1 MRVYTHFKQEQVRA
15 VNIFRRSDGRPPTT
29 ARQRISDHAE
39 TSGEEDVKLL
49 MFLHRNFLAG
59 HLSSS
64 VLTEIFFVTTRDH
77 SMIGMRALVFLM
89 AVGHSSSSSTTTTYY
104 HY

>member
-1 MRVYTHFKQEQVRA
+1 MADHQQQQEK
-15 VNIFRRSDGRPPTT
+15 GY
-29 ARQRISDHAE
+29 RIAE

-89 AVGHSSSSSTTTTYY
+89 AEGILLLLLLPTITID
-104 HY
+104 